1 MPSHVRRNHPIMLGL
16 VASLAS
22 LSSLLPAYS
31 HDEASGGLPSQ
42 FAPDQG
48 DISGATGGTYAVE
61 PNHAYIAATYSHLGF
76 SRPVITFD
84 DFEGTLTLDPD
95 NLDATVIDVTI
106 NIDGIDSG
114 VEVFDGHLKGEK
126 FFNVAVYPVARFT
139 STAARAESNGHGK
152 IAGDLTIKGITR
164 PVVLDVV
171 LHKAGQNPIN
181 KKETIGVS
189 ARTTIMR
196 SDFEAGA
203 YAPNVSDEVEL
214 TISTEF
220 QKSE

>member
-1 MPSHVRRNHPIMLGL
+1 MPSQFHRNHPALFGVIAS
-16 VASLAS
+16 VASL
-22 LSSLLPAYS
+22 PAAYG
-31 HDEASGGLPSQ
+31 HDEALGGLPAQ

-48 DISGATGGTYAVE
+48 DISGATAGTYALE
-61 PNHAYIAATYSHLGF
+61 PNHAYIAVTYNHLGF

-84 DFEGTLTLDPD
+84 AFEGTVTLDPED
-95 NLDATVIDVTI
+95 LEAMTIDVTI
-106 NIDGIDSG
+106 DIDGIDSG
-114 VEVFDGHLKGEK
+114 VSVFDGHLKGDK
-126 FFNVAVYPVARFT
+126 FFNVAEYPVARFT
-139 STAARAESNGHGK
+139 STAALPESKGHGK
-152 IAGDLTIKGITR
+152 IGGDLTIKGITK

-171 LHKAGQNPIN
+171 LHKAGLNPIN

-196 SDFEAGA
+196 SEFGLGA

-220 QKSE
+220 QKTQ